1 LRISNLEVEEGKV
14 IELKEKVAGQ
24 QNKVDGYAML
34 PHDEK
39 AAKRE
44 VEKVKAEL
52 ERLRRKRDMMWEDI
66 TTG

>member
-1 LRISNLEVEEGKV
+1 M
-14 IELKEKVAGQ
+14 IELKEKVAGL

-44 VEKVKAEL
+44 VEKMKAEL
-52 ERLRRKRDMMWEDI
+52 ERLRRKRDVMWEDI